1 MWHIVGVPEV
11 VIIISLEKLTKKM
24 VKLKFEAAGPW
35 QNTVNFFFKVKLM
48 SLIKCLPKLLMWV
61 FK

>member
-35 QNTVNFFFKVKLM
+35 QNIVNFFLK
-48 SLIKCLPKLLMWV
+48 
-61 FK
+61 